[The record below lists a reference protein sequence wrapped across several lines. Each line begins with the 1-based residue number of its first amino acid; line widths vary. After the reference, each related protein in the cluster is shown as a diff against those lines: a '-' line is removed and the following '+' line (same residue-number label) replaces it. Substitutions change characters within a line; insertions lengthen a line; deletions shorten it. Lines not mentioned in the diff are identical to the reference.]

1 MSPSFC
7 STQHVSLVTLSLTVL
22 SMVEGTLRKG
32 AIELM
37 SDHEFSLFV
46 LLICIIGAIG
56 SGVLVRLFKNCT
68 MSQDEVRKK
77 MQENDV
83 YEMQSLI
90 NERQYNGRIFLPT
103 G

>member
-1 MSPSFC
+1 MRGLIVLAISAVSPI
-7 STQHVSLVTLSLTVL
+7 V
-22 SMVEGTLRKG
+22 VEGTLRKG

-37 SDHEFSLFV
+37 SNHEFSLFV

-56 SGVLVRLFKNCT
+56 SGILVRLFKNCT
-68 MSQDEVRKK
+68 MSPDEIRKK

>member
-1 MSPSFC
+1 
-7 STQHVSLVTLSLTVL
+7 
-22 SMVEGTLRKG
+22 MVEGTLRKG